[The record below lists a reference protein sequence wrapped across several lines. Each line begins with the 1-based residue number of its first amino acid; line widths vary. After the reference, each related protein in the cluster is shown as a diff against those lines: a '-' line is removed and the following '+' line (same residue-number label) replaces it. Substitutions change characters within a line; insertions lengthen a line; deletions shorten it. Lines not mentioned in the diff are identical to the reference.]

1 VLNPNGTIVRA
12 VWVNESQCGTS
23 QFPTKLD
30 HGDCALTLCA
40 IAFRT
45 EMSPLTAQRGI
56 ALDQVTTGGR
66 DAQAAAGSGSTV
78 SAHDRWR
85 LVG

>member
-1 VLNPNGTIVRA
+1 
-12 VWVNESQCGTS
+12 
-23 QFPTKLD
+23 
-30 HGDCALTLCA
+30 
-40 IAFRT
+40 
-45 EMSPLTAQRGI
+45 MSPLAAQRGI